1 MPMPRAYSWLKEGDT
16 CRFCIGSGAALGGR
30 CKHCAGLG
38 KTFEGQPRQPCEL
51 CDGQGKL
58 KSGEPCGA
66 CGAKGWEAFEARP
79 TVACRFCM
87 GSGNSVGGT
96 CKHCEG
102 AGRLELDADGNV
114 IDLLLTAKARE
125 QKCPECL
132 GIGYRARGA
141 SCDTCGG
148 TGKKVLT
155 AAQYAAQLKAQGG
168 GTGPKPAA
176 SQPLVPAA
184 PPISQGNPLAQSKFG
199 AAKFCM
205 GSGNSV
211 GGTCKHCE
219 GAGRLELDAD
229 GNVIDLLLTAKARE
243 QKCPECLGIGYRAR
257 GASCD
262 TCGGTGKKVLTAAQ
276 YAAQLKAQ
284 GGGTGPK
291 PAASQPLVPAAPPIS
306 QGNPL
311 AQSKF
316 GAAKFCMACGTGIK
330 PEANACP
337 KCGKPVNAP
346 SREDAKIRGTPA
358 PAATPAQTRAQSM
371 FQPPQYCKGCGT
383 AFKAGITH
391 CPKCGKPAT
400 TPT

>member
-51 CDGQGKL
+51 CDGQGRL

-96 CKHCEG
+96 CKHCE
-102 AGRLELDADGNV
+102 A
-114 IDLLLTAKARE
+114 
-125 QKCPECL
+125 
-132 GIGYRARGA
+132 
-141 SCDTCGG
+141 
-148 TGKKVLT
+148 
-155 AAQYAAQLKAQGG
+155 
-168 GTGPKPAA
+168 
-176 SQPLVPAA
+176 
-184 PPISQGNPLAQSKFG
+184 
-199 AAKFCM
+199 
-205 GSGNSV
+205 
-211 GGTCKHCE
+211 
-219 GAGRLELDAD
+219 AGRLELDAD